1 MTNAHSEDIRHILE
15 TGDLASIKSF
25 MAGDPIIMRGKD
37 PEGRPWSYYLAAR
50 ADMDLIRWTVEY
62 SRADMNVADS
72 KGRSF
77 LFPLIQSGSL
87 EAVRYGVERIGLDP
101 VRADLDGLT
110 AAEYAYTLGYSS
122 IGDFLCSRAGVSIES
137 SYKNP
142 VRPGFSPDPS
152 LVRVGEDYYMVN
164 SSFIHFPG
172 LPISHSKDLVH
183 WKTIGH
189 VLEDST
195 RLNFAGFDS
204 GRGFWAPD
212 ISYYDGYFYV
222 VVTLRY
228 NDDHVPMRRQAVFRS
243 AQPQGPYE
251 GPDFLEEDGIDPSI
265 FTEGDRRY
273 MLLNRGCRIF
283 EVSPDLSRR
292 LSPTRL
298 LYYGDS
304 KKATE
309 APHLLK
315 KDGFY
320 YLFMAEGGTG
330 MGHHINV
337 ARSRQLMGPYEA
349 CPYNP
354 ILKQEDPTA
363 LVQRAGHGKA
373 VETANGDWYMLYL
386 ASRQIE
392 PGLSVLGRETFLDP
406 ISWTK
411 DGWPLVNKRRGPSML
426 QALPKGGGESGY
438 KSEKDLSFE
447 ESSVVEN
454 FGQEALD
461 PDWYFIRR
469 GGTNFYRINHQILSL
484 KGSSYLPNRVEA
496 EPILQHRLKWLK
508 QRTELTALWPEKDAA
523 SVGLLFYYDEH
534 AWMYLY
540 VEQKDQAYQAG
551 LLIQE
556 GTDISR
562 VEGPKLKKTRDAVQ
576 FEAKQTGFDFHFQ
589 ILQDQCEWAYRLSSR
604 ILADEG
610 VLMGKRF
617 TGPGVGP
624 FAYLEDTATFRSF
637 KIEELC
643 K

>member
-1 MTNAHSEDIRHILE
+1 MALHDPKQIRHILE
-15 TGDLASIKSF
+15 KGDLEKIRTY
-25 MAGDPIIMRGKD
+25 MAQDPLIMRAKD
-37 PEGRPWSYYLAAR
+37 PEGRPWSYYVAVR
-50 ADMDLIRWTVEY
+50 GNMDLIRWTVEY
-62 SRADMNVADS
+62 SRADMNVADQ

-77 LFPLIQSGSL
+77 LFPLIKSGSL

-110 AAEYAYTLGYSS
+110 AAEYAYKLGFKD
-122 IGDFLCSRAGVSIES
+122 IGDFLCAKAALSIES

-142 VRPGFSPDPS
+142 VRSGLSPDPS

-189 VLEDST
+189 VLEDPT

-212 ISYYDGYFYV
+212 ISYYDGCFYV

-304 KKATE
+304 KRATE

-354 ILKQEDPTA
+354 ILKQEDPSA

-373 VETANGDWYMLYL
+373 IETPDGRWYMLYL

-392 PGLSVLGRETFLDP
+392 PGLSALGRETFLDP
-406 ISWTK
+406 ICWTQ
-411 DGWPLVNKRRGPSML
+411 DGWPIVNKRRGPSML
-426 QALPKGGGESGY
+426 QAMPSLGRTSLKESEPGC
-438 KSEKDLSFE
+438 LIE
-447 ESSVVEN
+447 EHLLVDG
-454 FGQEALD
+454 FGQKTLD

-469 GGTNFYRINHQILSL
+469 GGTAFYRLDEQGLSL
-484 KGSSYLPNRVEA
+484 KASQDLPDCPLA
-496 EPILQHRLKWLK
+496 EPILQHRLMGLK
-508 QRTELTALWPEKDAA
+508 QGIELTALWPEKTGG
-523 SVGLLFYYDEH
+523 SVGLLLYYDEN
-534 AWMYLY
+534 AWIYLH
-540 VEQKDQAYQAG
+540 VEKRDQAYQVG
-551 LLIQE
+551 LLVRE
-556 GTDISR
+556 GNEQSL
-562 VEGPKLKKTRDAVQ
+562 VEGPLLQKTRKSIC
-576 FEAKQTGFDFHFQ
+576 FEVEQKGFDFCFKISQ
-589 ILQDQCEWAYRLSSR
+589 EDCQWAYRMKSR
-604 ILADEG
+604 LLADEG
-610 VLMGKRF
+610 VRMGKRF

-624 FAYLEDTATFRSF
+624 FAYLEDWATFPSF
-637 KIEELC
+637 SMEFLD
-643 K
+643 